1 VPNFSPYPFERL
13 RRITRADAALES
25 HLARWLAT
33 TPTTFP
39 KLTALAGPISIALTG
54 GTPSSID
61 PHASLAEVRFGGL
74 SILFAASSQA
84 IRTLAQQHLGG
95 PDELP
100 APRPLTTAEHA
111 IWCLVLAAALADM
124 KVDAKVWPAFDMA
137 IPVVDAPIHEAA
149 TVVGHARAGRPDA
162 DAVRPAIDLSR
173 PADARPTADAAR
185 HAADAVRPAIDLA
198 RPVADAASPADAD
211 ALRPAVDF
219 SRPAAD
225 AARSAGDAA
234 RPAADG
240 ARPAGASRP
249 VAVDAAR
256 PAIDVARPV
265 DAARPIGDVARPI
278 ATDAMQP
285 AADAL
290 RPAVDVARPSADAV
304 RPAIDLARPSAD
316 AVRPAIDLARP
327 AAEGARHIAPDAA
340 RAAAIDPH
348 APTRI
353 APVANR
359 VANRVAHRGA
369 SSASNT
375 PGAWRAVE
383 LAVVL
388 GGVSMTVVAFVPR
401 SLELRTPP
409 SRGWP
414 AWTFD
419 IPIVVGRSAIER
431 AAISQLGVGDIITVE
446 RTLELQIGDGRI
458 GLTAA
463 PRAVEAT
470 VSTGYLP
477 RDMTLPDDAHLELTV
492 QLGTTRMSLRALSEL
507 AVGQIVS
514 LGRPLAGPFE
524 VRAAGRLVGQGEL
537 VDVDGELGVRIVS
550 LAQE

>member
-1 VPNFSPYPFERL
+1 VASAPNFSPYPFERL

-39 KLTALAGPISIALTG
+39 KLTALAGPISIVLAG

-61 PHASLAEVRFGGL
+61 PHASLAEVRLGGE
-74 SILFAASSQA
+74 SILVAASSLA
-84 IRTLAQQHLGG
+84 IRALAQQHLGG

-111 IWCLVLAAALADM
+111 IWCLVVAAALADL
-124 KVDAKVWPAFDMA
+124 KVDAKVWPAFDKA
-137 IPVVDAPIHEAA
+137 IPIVEAPIHEAA
-149 TVVGHARAGRPDA
+149 TVIGHARGARPAAADAARPAIDLAGPADAVRADAVRPVA
-162 DAVRPAIDLSR
+162 DAVRPA
-173 PADARPTADAAR
+173 ADAA
-185 HAADAVRPAIDLA
+185 RPAIDLA
-198 RPVADAASPADAD
+198 RPVADAVRADAVRPVAD
-211 ALRPAVDF
+211 AV
-219 SRPAAD
+219 RPAAD
-225 AARSAGDAA
+225 AA
-234 RPAADG
+234 
-240 ARPAGASRP
+240 
-249 VAVDAAR
+249 
-256 PAIDVARPV
+256 
-265 DAARPIGDVARPI
+265 
-278 ATDAMQP
+278 
-285 AADAL
+285 
-290 RPAVDVARPSADAV
+290 
-304 RPAIDLARPSAD
+304 
-316 AVRPAIDLARP
+316 RPAIDLARP
-327 AAEGARHIAPDAA
+327 AADAVRADAVRPAADDARRAADAARPAGDAARPVAGDAARGARHIAPDAA

-353 APVANR
+353 APAANR
-359 VANRVAHRGA
+359 IANRAANRGA
-369 SSASNT
+369 SLSNSA
-375 PGAWRAVE
+375 GAWRAVE
-383 LAVVL
+383 LAVTL
-388 GGVSMTVVAFVPR
+388 GTVSMTVVAFVPR

-409 SRGWP
+409 PRGWP
-414 AWTFD
+414 GWAFD

-446 RTLELQIGDGRI
+446 RTLELEIGDGRI

-477 RDMTLPDDAHLELTV
+477 RDMTLPDAHLELTV

>member
-1 VPNFSPYPFERL
+1 VPASVPNFSPFPFERL

-25 HLARWLAT
+25 HLARWLAA
-33 TPTTFP
+33 TPTAFP
-39 KLTALAGPISIALTG
+39 KLTALAGPITIALSG

-61 PHASLAEVRFGGL
+61 PHASLAEVRLGGE
-74 SILFAASSQA
+74 SIHVAASSLA
-84 IRTLAQQHLGG
+84 VRTLAQQQLGG

-111 IWCLVLAAALADM
+111 IWCLVLAAALADL
-124 KVDAKVWPAFDMA
+124 KVDAKVWPAFDKAM
-137 IPVVDAPIHEAA
+137 PVVDVPLHEAA
-149 TVVGHARAGRPDA
+149 TVVGHARAGRP
-162 DAVRPAIDLSR
+162 AIDLSR
-173 PADARPTADAAR
+173 PADARPAADAAR
-185 HAADAVRPAIDLA
+185 AAAEEAARPAARPAAADAARPVAADARPAIDLARAADVARPEAVDTARSAAADAARPVAVDSGRPAIDLA
-198 RPVADAASPADAD
+198 RPT
-211 ALRPAVDF
+211 
-219 SRPAAD
+219 
-225 AARSAGDAA
+225 AA
-234 RPAADG
+234 RP
-240 ARPAGASRP
+240 
-249 VAVDAAR
+249 AVDAAR
-256 PAIDVARPV
+256 PAAEG
-265 DAARPIGDVARPI
+265 A
-278 ATDAMQP
+278 
-285 AADAL
+285 
-290 RPAVDVARPSADAV
+290 RPAVDA
-304 RPAIDLARPSAD
+304 
-316 AVRPAIDLARP
+316 ARP

-359 VANRVAHRGA
+359 VANRAAQRGA

-375 PGAWRAVE
+375 PGAWRTVE
-383 LAVVL
+383 LAVTL
-388 GGVSMTVVAFVPR
+388 GNVAMTVVAFVPR

-409 SRGWP
+409 LRGWP

-419 IPIVVGRSAIER
+419 IPIVVGRSAVGR
-431 AAISQLGVGDIITVE
+431 AAIAQLAVRDIITVE

-458 GLTAA
+458 GLTAT